1 VKQNIHPTYYSDAKI
16 TCACG
21 NTFNVGSTKQQ
32 IHVEIC
38 SNCHPFFTGESK
50 FIDTLGKVERFQK
63 RLSQVA
69 DKRKTAKKDDIIKE
83 AEERPANL
91 YEMANKIK
99 QEFKNQK
106 QES

>member
-1 VKQNIHPTYYSDAKI
+1 MKSNIHPIYYSDAKI

-21 NTFNVGSTKQQ
+21 NIFNVGSTKQQ

-69 DKRKTAKKDDIIKE
+69 DKHKTGKKADIIKE

>member
-1 VKQNIHPTYYSDAKI
+1 MKQNIHPIYYSDAKVN
-16 TCACG
+16 CACG

-32 IHVEIC
+32 IQVEIC

-69 DKRKTAKKDDIIKE
+69 DKHKTAKKEDVIKE
-83 AEERPANL
+83 TEERPANL
-91 YEMANKIK
+91 YEMAKKIK
-99 QEFKNQK
+99 QEFKNQQ